1 MSRLGDALGAQLR
14 AVEALEEARTAIR
27 SIETAR
33 RSDLELLERVAR
45 RIENA
50 AAQVELDRRLVEELL
65 RGVHDAG
72 VP

>member
-14 AVEALEEARTAIR
+14 AVEALEEARTSIRAIEATR
-27 SIETAR
+27 L
-33 RSDLELLERVAR
+33 SDAELLERVAR

-72 VP
+72 LP